1 MRVIVPFSY
10 CLAHSLGLFGAAEVV
25 IGLVLAIW
33 LLFRRPLLFRQPLW
47 SSSRYVLL
55 LRTALCLLATRS
67 PVSNPFICRLLL
79 CFLASPF
86 TWLLIGHAVATLC
99 ISEVSPSP
107 FSAFR
112 FD

>member
-10 CLAHSLGLFGAAEVV
+10 CLAHSLGMFGAAEVV

-55 LRTALCLLATRS
+55 LRTALCLRHSCCHQKPSFQSFSLQAA
-67 PVSNPFICRLLL
+67 PPIY
-79 CFLASPF
+79 
-86 TWLLIGHAVATLC
+86 VALG
-99 ISEVSPSP
+99 SPSP
-107 FSAFR
+107 HYRA
-112 FD
+112 